1 LWHRERAERA
11 NQCETRAASPAA
23 AEGGA
28 PVRVIVDRDLC
39 ESNGVCEGLAPMVFQ
54 INDKDELDIL
64 QEHPDESLRA
74 KVQDAVRSCPK
85 QALTLEED

>member
-1 LWHRERAERA
+1 MRI
-11 NQCETRAASPAA
+11 
-23 AEGGA
+23 
-28 PVRVIVDRDLC
+28 VVDRDLC
-39 ESNGVCEGLAPMVFQ
+39 ESNGVCEGLAPEVFR
-54 INDKDELDIL
+54 IDDDDNLEIL

>member
-1 LWHRERAERA
+1 MRI
-11 NQCETRAASPAA
+11 T
-23 AEGGA
+23 
-28 PVRVIVDRDLC
+28 VDRDLC
-39 ESNGVCEGLAPMVFQ
+39 ESNGVCEGLAPTVFQ
-54 INDKDELDIL
+54 INDNDELDIL